1 MPDYT
6 LPREERLRSLKTIR
20 NLFDGGHRG
29 FVYPLRYVWA
39 ITESVAELG
48 NTGSSA
54 EMGRGSLEENKA
66 GCPAEVSGAG
76 SSAEMGKSGRPIE
89 VMFSVPKK
97 FHKRANRRN
106 LFKRRMREAYRL
118 ERQPLCDVLLEGSR
132 HIQIAMIYSTK
143 ESHNYKT
150 IHDAVERILEQ
161 IRKRL

>member
-6 LPREERLRSLKTIR
+6 LPREERLRSLKAIR

-39 ITESVAELG
+39 ITESGVDEGDPGRPAEVGKGGTEENKVGCPAKENGVGCL
-48 NTGSSA
+48 A
-54 EMGRGSLEENKA
+54 EMGE
-66 GCPAEVSGAG
+66 
-76 SSAEMGKSGRPIE
+76 SGRPIE

-106 LFKRRMREAYRL
+106 LLKRRMREAYRL

-132 HIQIAMIYSTK
+132 HIQIAIIYSTK

>member
-6 LPREERLRSLKTIR
+6 LPREERLRSLKAIR

-39 ITESVAELG
+39 ITESGVDEG
-48 NTGSSA
+48 DPGRSA
-54 EMGRGSLEENKA
+54 EVDKGGTEENKV
-66 GCPAEVSGAG
+66 GCPAEENGVGCL
-76 SSAEMGKSGRPIE
+76 AEVGESGRPIE

-106 LFKRRMREAYRL
+106 LLKRRMRDAYRL

>member
-6 LPREERLRSLKTIR
+6 LPREERLRSLKAIR

-39 ITESVAELG
+39 ITENGVDEGDVGRPAEVG
-48 NTGSSA
+48 EGGT
-54 EMGRGSLEENKA
+54 EENKV
-66 GCPAEVSGAG
+66 GCPAEVG
-76 SSAEMGKSGRPIE
+76 ESGRPIE

-106 LFKRRMREAYRL
+106 LLKRRMREAYRL

>member
-6 LPREERLRSLKTIR
+6 LPREERLRSLKAIR

-39 ITESVAELG
+39 ITENGVDEG
-48 NTGSSA
+48 DVGRSA
-54 EMGRGSLEENKA
+54 EMGE
-66 GCPAEVSGAG
+66 
-76 SSAEMGKSGRPIE
+76 SGRLIE

-106 LFKRRMREAYRL
+106 LLKRRMREAYRI

>member
-6 LPREERLRSLKTIR
+6 LPREERLRSLKAIR

-39 ITESVAELG
+39 ITESGVDEGDAG
-48 NTGSSA
+48 RSA
-54 EMGRGSLEENKA
+54 
-66 GCPAEVSGAG
+66 
-76 SSAEMGKSGRPIE
+76 E

-106 LFKRRMREAYRL
+106 LLKRRMREAYRL

>member
-6 LPREERLRSLKTIR
+6 LPREERLRSLKAIR

-39 ITESVAELG
+39 ITESGVDEG
-48 NTGSSA
+48 DPGRSA
-54 EMGRGSLEENKA
+54 
-66 GCPAEVSGAG
+66 
-76 SSAEMGKSGRPIE
+76 E

-106 LFKRRMREAYRL
+106 LLKRRMREAYRL